1 MLGSPGDHMNFHWT
15 LFIDL
20 GIISAALLLATII
33 RARVRFFQRYLIP
46 NALTA
51 GFILLPFYN
60 FVFPHLGLSS
70 GGLGQ
75 LVYHLLSISFVAMT
89 LRRSGPAGTWGDKRI
104 FSTSVGILSQYAV
117 QALLGLGVTFLLMV
131 TLMPGLFPS
140 FGFLLPLGFALG
152 PGQAYA
158 IGQGWEAF
166 GFRGGGTIGLTF
178 AALGFL
184 WACFGGI
191 FLVNYG
197 IRKGWLEKE
206 YADRLA
212 RAGIRRGLYPRGER
226 LPPGSYL
233 TTETEAIDSMTF
245 NTAVVL
251 VVYLFAYLLLLLIT
265 YLLSFAG
272 KLGHDL
278 AVNLWAISFIFAA
291 LVGLAAKMVLKRL
304 RVEHTIDNHTLTRL
318 AGISVDLMVAA
329 SIGAI
334 SLVVVTEFW
343 LPILVLS
350 ILGGVLTLITV
361 PWICSRMFRD
371 HKFHRTLIIF
381 GASTG
386 TLPTGLALLRSI
398 DPDFETPVAS
408 DYMYATG
415 LTFVLAIPFILA
427 INLPAYSA
435 TTGDMNYFLYA
446 VLVCVGYLVFSGI
459 SFLLMSRSRAFRA
472 ANQVWLHEP
481 IHEASEGR

>member
-1 MLGSPGDHMNFHWT
+1 MNFDWS

-20 GIISAALLLATII
+20 GVISAGLLIATFI

-60 FVFPHLGLSS
+60 FVFPALGLSNLS
-70 GGLGQ
+70 LGQ

-89 LRRSGPAGTWGDKRI
+89 LRRSKPAGTWGDKRI
-104 FSTSVGILSQYAV
+104 YATSVGILSQYAL
-117 QALLGLGVTFLLMV
+117 QALLGLLITFLFMK
-131 TLMPGLFPS
+131 TMMPSLFPS
-140 FGFLLPLGFALG
+140 FGFLLPLGYALG

-166 GFRGGGTIGLTF
+166 GFKGGGSVGLTF
-178 AALGFL
+178 AAFGFL

-197 IRKGWLEKE
+197 IRKGWLANRF
-206 YADRLA
+206 ADRLEKQ
-212 RAGIRRGLYPRGER
+212 GIKTGVYERGQDRPV
-226 LPPGSYL
+226 GSYL

-251 VVYLFAYLLLLLIT
+251 VVYLLSYLLLRLIT

-272 KLGHDL
+272 PLGHDL

-291 LVGLAAKMVLKRL
+291 LVGLAVKLVLGKL
-304 RVEHTIDNHTLTRL
+304 KIEYTVDNHTLTRL
-318 AGISVDLMVAA
+318 AGLSVDLMVAA
-329 SIGAI
+329 SIAAI
-334 SLVVVTEFW
+334 SIVVLQHYW
-343 LPILVLS
+343 LPMLVLS
-350 ILGGVLTLITV
+350 VLGGLVTLVTV
-361 PWICSRMFRD
+361 PWICSRLFKD
-371 HKFHRTLIIF
+371 HQFHRTLIIF

-415 LTFVLAIPFILA
+415 ITFVLAIPFILS
-427 INLPAYSA
+427 INLPAYSVSR
-435 TTGDMNYFLYA
+435 GDPVYFWYA
-446 VLVCVGYLVFSGI
+446 VLVSLGYLIVVGA
-459 SFLLMSRSRAFRA
+459 SFVLLARSRAFQS
-472 ANQVWLHEP
+472 ANKVWLHDPE
-481 IHEASEGR
+481 

>member
-1 MLGSPGDHMNFHWT
+1 MNFHWA
-15 LFIDL
+15 LFLDL
-20 GIISAALLLATII
+20 GTISAGLLVATLI
-33 RARVRFFQRYLIP
+33 RAKVRFFQRYLIP

-51 GFILLPFYN
+51 GFILLPLYN
-60 FVFPHLGLSS
+60 FVFPRLGLNA
-70 GGLGQ
+70 GGLGE

-104 FSTSVGILSQYAV
+104 YSTSVGILSQYAI
-117 QALLGLGVTFLLMV
+117 QALLGLAVTYVLMR
-131 TLMPGLFPS
+131 TLMPSLFPS
-140 FGFLLPLGFALG
+140 FGFLLPLGYALG

-191 FLVNYG
+191 FLVNFG

-212 RAGIRRGLYPRGER
+212 RKGIRRGVYAPGEN
-226 LPPGSYL
+226 LPAGSYL

-245 NTAVVL
+245 NTAIVL
-251 VVYLFAYLLLLLIT
+251 VVYLCAYLLLSLIT
-265 YLLSFAG
+265 YLLTFAG

-291 LVGLAAKMVLKRL
+291 LVGLVAKTLLKKL
-304 RVEHTIDNHTLTRL
+304 RVEHTVDNQTLTRL
-318 AGISVDLMVAA
+318 AGLSVDLMVAA
-329 SIGAI
+329 SIAAI
-334 SLVVVTEFW
+334 SLVVVTEYW
-343 LPILVLS
+343 LPILILAL
-350 ILGGVLTLITV
+350 LGGVLTLVTV
-361 PWICSRMFRD
+361 PWISSRMFRD

-415 LTFVLAIPFILA
+415 LTFVLAIPFILS

-435 TTGDMNYFLYA
+435 TTGNMNYFLYA
-446 VLVCVGYLVFSGI
+446 VLVSVGYLIFSVL
-459 SFLLMSRSRAFRA
+459 SFLFISRSRAFKA
-472 ANQVWLHEP
+472 ANHVWMHEP
-481 IHEASEGR
+481 HDGR

>member
-1 MLGSPGDHMNFHWT
+1 MNFDWS
-15 LFIDL
+15 LFVDL
-20 GIISAALLLATII
+20 GVLSAGLLLATFL

-60 FVFPHLGLSS
+60 FVFPALGLTNL
-70 GGLGQ
+70 GLGQ
-75 LVYHLLSISFVAMT
+75 LVYHLLSISFVSMT
-89 LRRSGPAGTWGDKRI
+89 LRRSKPAGTWGDKRI
-104 FSTSVGILSQYAV
+104 YSTSVAILSQYAL
-117 QALLGLGVTFLLMV
+117 QALLGLGITFVFMKTVL
-131 TLMPGLFPS
+131 PSLFPS
-140 FGFLLPLGFALG
+140 FGFLLPLGYALG
-152 PGQAYA
+152 PGQAFA

-166 GFRGGGTIGLTF
+166 GFKGGGSIGLTF

-197 IRKGWLEKE
+197 IRKGWLTNKF
-206 YADRLA
+206 ADRLA
-212 RAGIRRGLYPRGER
+212 IKGIKTGVYSRDQERPAGA
-226 LPPGSYL
+226 YL

-245 NTAVVL
+245 NTAIVL
-251 VVYLFAYLLLLLIT
+251 VVYLAAYLLLKLIT
-265 YLLSFAG
+265 AGLSLAG
-272 KLGHDL
+272 KPGHDL

-291 LVGLAAKMVLKRL
+291 LVGLVAKFLLGKLKIEYIL
-304 RVEHTIDNHTLTRL
+304 DNHTLTRL

-329 SIGAI
+329 SLAAI
-334 SLVVVTEFW
+334 SVVVVIQYW

-350 ILGGVLTLITV
+350 VLGGVVTLVTV
-361 PWICSRMFRD
+361 PWICSRLFKD
-371 HKFHRTLIIF
+371 HQFHRTLIIF

-415 LTFVLAIPFILA
+415 LTFVFAIPFILS

-435 TTGDMNYFLYA
+435 STGDPRYFLYA
-446 VLVCVGYLVFSGI
+446 VIVSLAYVLVVGA
-459 SFLLMSRSRAFRA
+459 SFVLLARSRAFMSA
-472 ANQVWLHEP
+472 HKVWLH
-481 IHEASEGR
+481 SEEE

>member
-1 MLGSPGDHMNFHWT
+1 MNFDWS

-20 GIISAALLLATII
+20 GVISAGLLIATFI

-60 FVFPHLGLSS
+60 FVFPALGLSNLS
-70 GGLGQ
+70 LGQ

-89 LRRSGPAGTWGDKRI
+89 LRRSKPAGTWGDKRI
-104 FSTSVGILSQYAV
+104 YATSVGILSQYAL
-117 QALLGLGVTFLLMV
+117 QALLGLLITFLFMK
-131 TLMPGLFPS
+131 TMMPSLFPS
-140 FGFLLPLGFALG
+140 FGFLLPLGYALG

-166 GFRGGGTIGLTF
+166 GFKGGGSVGLTF
-178 AALGFL
+178 AAFGFL

-197 IRKGWLEKE
+197 IRKGWLANRF
-206 YADRLA
+206 ADRLKKQ
-212 RAGIRRGLYPRGER
+212 GIKTGVYERGQDRPV
-226 LPPGSYL
+226 GSYL

-251 VVYLFAYLLLLLIT
+251 VVYLLSYLLLRLIT

-272 KLGHDL
+272 PLGHDL

-291 LVGLAAKMVLKRL
+291 LVGLAVKLVLGKL
-304 RVEHTIDNHTLTRL
+304 KIEYTVDNHTLTRL
-318 AGISVDLMVAA
+318 AGLSVDLMVAA
-329 SIGAI
+329 SIAAI
-334 SLVVVTEFW
+334 SIVVLQHYW
-343 LPILVLS
+343 LPMLVLS
-350 ILGGVLTLITV
+350 VLGGLVTLVTV
-361 PWICSRMFRD
+361 PWICSRLFKD
-371 HKFHRTLIIF
+371 HQFHRTLIIF

-415 LTFVLAIPFILA
+415 ITFVLAIPFILS
-427 INLPAYSA
+427 INLPAYSVSR
-435 TTGDMNYFLYA
+435 GDPVYFWYA
-446 VLVCVGYLVFSGI
+446 VLVSLGYLIVVGA
-459 SFLLMSRSRAFRA
+459 SFVLLARSRAFQS
-472 ANQVWLHEP
+472 ANKVWLHDPE
-481 IHEASEGR
+481 